1 VKVTQDAIVDRQ
13 AVLLIDVDA
22 TELEEHLGR
31 AYRRLVG
38 RVAIPGFRKGKA
50 PRTVFERQYGRD
62 RLVEEA
68 LESLVPATVNKAVE
82 EQGLEIA
89 STPHV
94 SVVERDPLPK
104 LKATVPLKPIVELGD
119 YKSIRVDDKPEA
131 IADDR
136 VQSVLDRVR
145 EGRATYSTVDR
156 PVAME
161 DVAVLGAVDCQ
172 VEGRAVLTGKDTQF
186 AVKAGSDYPAAGFAQ
201 QLEGMKAGESRSFT
215 LTLPANFRDTAAAGK
230 EGHFTVTVSE
240 VREKALPTLDDEFA
254 KSLNEGVDT
263 LDQLRA
269 KVRTELERQAAEAH
283 RNVVEGKAIDVLVDR
298 TKFEIPPLLIDH
310 ETEHM
315 LVDQQEALAR
325 YRISFQD
332 YMQSAG
338 KTGDQVVNET
348 REGADRRVRRALVL
362 QELVRAEGVEV
373 ADSDVDVELER
384 LRAGARTEQEKASVD
399 TEATR
404 SNVRS
409 VLLRRRALQR
419 LADIALSDQVAAA
432 ATVQEA
438 IETATPTPAT

>member
-50 PRTVFERQYGRD
+50 PRGVFERQYGRE

-104 LKATVPLKPIVELGD
+104 LKATVPLKPIVELGE
-119 YKSIRVDDKPEA
+119 YHSIRVDDRPEA
-131 IADDR
+131 IGDDR
-136 VQSVLDRVR
+136 VQSVIDRVR
-145 EGRATYSTVDR
+145 EGRATFNAVGR
-156 PVAME
+156 PAAME
-161 DVAVLGAVDCQ
+161 DVALLSAVECR
-172 VEGRAVLTGKDTQF
+172 VEGRTVLTGKDTQF
-186 AVKAGSDYPAAGFAQ
+186 ALKADSTYPAAGFAQ
-201 QLEGMKAGESRSFT
+201 QLEGMRAGESKSFT
-215 LTLPANFRDTAAAGK
+215 LALPANFRDAAAAGK

-240 VREKALPTLDDEFA
+240 VREKGLPALDDEFA
-254 KSLNEGVDT
+254 KSLNEGVET

-269 KVRTELERQAAEAH
+269 KVRTELERQAGEAH
-283 RNVVEGKAIDVLVDR
+283 RNLVEGKAIDALVDR

-315 LVDQQEALAR
+315 LVDQKEALAR

-348 REGADRRVRRALVL
+348 REGADRRVKRALVL
-362 QELVRAEGVEV
+362 QELVKAEGVEV
-373 ADSDVDVELER
+373 ADSEVDAEVER
-384 LRAGARTEQEKASVD
+384 LRTSARNEQEEASVD

-419 LADIALSDQVAAA
+419 LADIALSGQASPA
-432 ATVQEA
+432 ATALEA